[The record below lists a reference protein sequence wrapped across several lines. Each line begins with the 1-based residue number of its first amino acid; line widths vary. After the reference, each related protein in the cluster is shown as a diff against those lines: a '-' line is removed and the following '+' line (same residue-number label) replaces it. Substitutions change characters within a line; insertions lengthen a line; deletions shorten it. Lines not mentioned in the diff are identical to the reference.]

1 MEPVVL
7 TGDFNITG
15 LPLNKKSKEIIN
27 SSSIVRLLN
36 NEYTNMLKTLSNKE
50 SFVIKDLLKSEFDEY
65 KWNHI
70 QDTD

>member
-1 MEPVVL
+1 
-7 TGDFNITG
+7 
-15 LPLNKKSKEIIN
+15 
-27 SSSIVRLLN
+27 
-36 NEYTNMLKTLSNKE
+36 MLKTLSNKE